1 MCPAVVLWDNAL
13 RARPR
18 RAVNAVVRMAEFAID
33 LHQVSNRRS
42 TGRWVLSHVGRHW
55 LLFVGMLVGA
65 FGNAAL
71 AAVMPILI
79 GVAFDAALAEPPNL
93 NRIGAAALGIVLSQV
108 IRSFLQLG
116 RNFASSVIG
125 ERLERDTRQELYL
138 SLLGKSMT
146 FHDLQP
152 VGDTMAR
159 ATNDVHEINLMM
171 NPGINLVVGSANFMI
186 MPLILG
192 PRYSP
197 QLVLAP
203 LFFIVTYMLALARYM
218 NVLSRIADR
227 VRLSF
232 GVMNARLAEALD
244 GIEMVKSSA
253 QETAEVERFETN
265 ARAFRN
271 ATVAQGREE
280 AKFLPL
286 LLLGITEALGFA
298 HALLLLQ
305 SGQLAV
311 GDVVAYVGLLGLFG
325 FPTNISLMAYSRVS
339 LGMASA
345 RRVLELINTQTDLDE
360 NPAGYAEPINGDV
373 TFENV
378 SFGYVPEVDVV
389 RNVSFTVRAGQ
400 TVAIVGQT
408 GAGKSTLTKLINR
421 TYDARAGGVLIDG
434 VDVRDW
440 SLAALRRQISIIE
453 QDIFL
458 FSRSIADNIAFGAPD
473 ATRAD
478 IEAAAR
484 AAQAHD
490 FITGFADGYE
500 TLVGGRGVTLSGGQR
515 QRIALARAFLT
526 RPRILILD
534 DSTSAVDSATEDQI
548 QRAIQHAAENRTTFL
563 ITHRLSQIRWAD
575 LVLVLRKGRLEA
587 AGDHAALMATSPAYR
602 RIFEQYEALED

>member
-1 MCPAVVLWDNAL
+1 MSDFAVAL
-13 RARPR
+13 QQESNRGSPR
-18 RAVNAVVRMAEFAID
+18 RWI
-33 LHQVSNRRS
+33 
-42 TGRWVLSHVGRHW
+42 LSHLGRHGW
-55 LLFVGMLVGA
+55 LFVGMFIGA

-71 AAVMPILI
+71 AAAMPIFI
-79 GVAFDAALAEPPNL
+79 GIAFDAALADPPQFDRVAL
-93 NRIGAAALGIVLSQV
+93 AAVVVLVSQV
-108 IRSFLQLG
+108 TRSVLQLG

-125 ERLERDTRQELYL
+125 ERVERDTRQELYL

-159 ATNDVHEINLMM
+159 ATNDVREMNLMM

-186 MPLILG
+186 MPLLLA
-192 PRYSP
+192 PRYDP
-197 QLVLAP
+197 QLVAAP
-203 LFFIVTYMLALARYM
+203 LFFIIAYMVALAHYM
-218 NVLSRIADR
+218 GILSHIADR
-227 VRLSF
+227 VRLAF
-232 GVMNARLAEALD
+232 GSMNARLAEALD
-244 GIEMVKSSA
+244 GVEMVKGSA
-253 QETAEVERFETN
+253 QETAEIARFQDN
-265 ARAFRN
+265 AREYRN

-286 LLLGITEALGFA
+286 LLLGVTEAIGFA

-305 SGQLAV
+305 AGRIQV
-311 GDVVAYVGLLGLFG
+311 GDVVAYIGLLGLFG

-339 LGMASA
+339 LGLAGA
-345 RRVLELINTQTDLDE
+345 RRILELMNRETLLDE
-360 NPAGYAEPINGDV
+360 NPAGRAETITGDV
-373 TFENV
+373 TFDGV
-378 SFGYVPEVDVV
+378 SFGYVDDVDTL
-389 RNVSFTVRAGQ
+389 RDIRFTVRAGQ

-421 TYDARAGGVLIDG
+421 TYDARDGRVLIDG
-434 VDVRDW
+434 IDVRDW
-440 SLAALRRQISIIE
+440 SLDALRRQISIIE

-458 FSRSIADNIAFGAPD
+458 FSRTIAENIAFGAPE
-473 ATRAD
+473 ATAAE

-490 FITGFADGYE
+490 FIVGFSDGYE
-500 TLVGGRGVTLSGGQR
+500 TVVGSRGVTLSGGQR

-575 LVLVLRKGRLEA
+575 LVLVLRQGRLEA
-587 AGDHAALMATSPAYR
+587 AGDHATLMNTSPAYR
-602 RIFEQYEALED
+602 RIFEQYEALEA

>member
-1 MCPAVVLWDNAL
+1 MS
-13 RARPR
+13 
-18 RAVNAVVRMAEFAID
+18 EFAID
-33 LHQVSNRRS
+33 LHQESNRGS
-42 TGRWVLSHVGRHW
+42 PNRWVLSHLGRHGW
-55 LLFVGMLVGA
+55 LFVGMFIGA

-71 AAVMPILI
+71 AAVMPVFI
-79 GVAFDAALAEPPNL
+79 GIAFDAALADPPQFD
-93 NRIGAAALGIVLSQV
+93 RIALAAVVVLASQV
-108 IRSFLQLG
+108 TRSVLQLG

-125 ERLERDTRQELYL
+125 ERVERDTRQELYL

-159 ATNDVHEINLMM
+159 ATNDVREMNLMM

-186 MPLILG
+186 MPLLLA
-192 PRYSP
+192 PRYDP
-197 QLVLAP
+197 QLVAAP
-203 LFFIVTYMLALARYM
+203 LFFIVAYMVALTHYM
-218 NVLSRIADR
+218 GILSHIADR
-227 VRLSF
+227 VRLAF
-232 GVMNARLAEALD
+232 GSMNARLAEALD
-244 GIEMVKSSA
+244 GVEMVKGSA
-253 QETAEVERFETN
+253 QETAEIARFQEN
-265 ARAFRN
+265 AREYRN

-286 LLLGITEALGFA
+286 LLLGVTEAIGFA

-305 SGQLAV
+305 AGRIQV
-311 GDVVAYVGLLGLFG
+311 GDVVAYIGLLGLFG

-339 LGMASA
+339 LGLAGA
-345 RRVLELINTQTDLDE
+345 RRILELMNRETLLDE
-360 NPAGYAEPINGDV
+360 NPVGHAETITGDV
-373 TFENV
+373 TFDGV
-378 SFGYVPEVDVV
+378 SFGYVDDVDTL
-389 RNVSFTVRAGQ
+389 RNIRFTVRAGQ

-421 TYDARAGGVLIDG
+421 TYDARDGRVLIDG
-434 VDVRDW
+434 IDVRDW
-440 SLAALRRQISIIE
+440 SLDALRRQISIIE

-458 FSRSIADNIAFGAPD
+458 FSRTIAENIAFGAPE
-473 ATRAD
+473 ATAAE

-490 FITGFADGYE
+490 FIVGFSDGYE
-500 TLVGGRGVTLSGGQR
+500 TVVGSRGVTLSGGQR

-587 AGDHAALMATSPAYR
+587 AGDHATLMDTSPAYR
-602 RIFEQYEALED
+602 RIFEQYEALEE

>member
-1 MCPAVVLWDNAL
+1 MS
-13 RARPR
+13 
-18 RAVNAVVRMAEFAID
+18 EFAIELD
-33 LHQVSNRRS
+33 QQSNVRS
-42 TGRWVLSHVGRHW
+42 PGRWILSHLGRHGW
-55 LLFVGMLVGA
+55 LFVAMFVGA
-65 FGNAAL
+65 LGNAAL
-71 AAVMPILI
+71 AAAMPIFI
-79 GVAFDAALAEPPNL
+79 GIAFDAALADPPDFD
-93 NRIGAAALGIVLSQV
+93 RIALMALGVLLSQV
-108 IRSFLQLG
+108 TRSVLQLG

-125 ERLERDTRQELYL
+125 ERVERDARQELYL

-159 ATNDVHEINLMM
+159 ATNDVREMNLML

-186 MPLILG
+186 MPLLLA
-192 PRYSP
+192 PRYDP
-197 QLVLAP
+197 QLIAAP
-203 LFFIVTYMLALARYM
+203 LFFIVAYVIALAHYM
-218 NVLSRIADR
+218 GVLSHIADR
-227 VRLSF
+227 VRLAF
-232 GVMNARLAEALD
+232 GTMNARLAEALD
-244 GIEMVKSSA
+244 GVEMVKGSA
-253 QETAEVERFETN
+253 QEAAEIARFETN
-265 ARAFRN
+265 AREYRN

-286 LLLGITEALGFA
+286 LLLGLTEALGFA

-305 SGQLAV
+305 AGRIQV

-339 LGMASA
+339 LGVAGA
-345 RRVLELINTQTDLDE
+345 RRILDLVNRETQLDE
-360 NPAGYAEPINGDV
+360 NPAGFAGSMVGGVEFRG
-373 TFENV
+373 V
-378 SFGYVPEVDVV
+378 SFGYGAGDAGEPEEVDSSLLPRSPAPLHVLQ
-389 RNVSFTVRAGQ
+389 NISFTVHPGQ

-421 TYDARAGGVLIDG
+421 TYDAGMGQVLIDG

-440 SLAALRRQISIIE
+440 SLDALRRQISIIE

-458 FSRSIADNIAFGAPD
+458 FSRTIAENIAFGAPE
-473 ATRAD
+473 ATAEE

-490 FITGFADGYE
+490 FITGFQDGYQ
-500 TLVGGRGVTLSGGQR
+500 TVVGGRGVTLSGGQR

-526 RPRILILD
+526 RPSILILD

-587 AGDHAALMATSPAYR
+587 AGDHATLMATSPAYR
-602 RIFEQYEALED
+602 RIFEQYEALEE

>member
-1 MCPAVVLWDNAL
+1 MS
-13 RARPR
+13 
-18 RAVNAVVRMAEFAID
+18 EFAID
-33 LHQVSNRRS
+33 LHQESNRGS
-42 TGRWVLSHVGRHW
+42 PNRWVLSHLGRHGW
-55 LLFVGMLVGA
+55 LFVGMFLGA

-71 AAVMPILI
+71 AAVMPVFI
-79 GVAFDAALAEPPNL
+79 GIAFDAALADPPQFD
-93 NRIGAAALGIVLSQV
+93 RIALAAVVVLASQV
-108 IRSFLQLG
+108 TRSVLQLG

-125 ERLERDTRQELYL
+125 ERVERDTRQELYL

-159 ATNDVHEINLMM
+159 ATNDVREMNLMM

-186 MPLILG
+186 MPLLLA
-192 PRYSP
+192 PRYDP
-197 QLVLAP
+197 QLVAAP
-203 LFFIVTYMLALARYM
+203 LFFIVAYMVALTHYM
-218 NVLSRIADR
+218 GILSHIADR
-227 VRLSF
+227 VRLAF
-232 GVMNARLAEALD
+232 GSMNARLAEALD
-244 GIEMVKSSA
+244 GVEMVKGSA
-253 QETAEVERFETN
+253 QETAEIARFQEN
-265 ARAFRN
+265 AREYRN

-286 LLLGITEALGFA
+286 LLLGVTEAIGFA

-305 SGQLAV
+305 AGRIQV
-311 GDVVAYVGLLGLFG
+311 GDVVAYIGLLGLFG

-339 LGMASA
+339 LGLAGA
-345 RRVLELINTQTDLDE
+345 RRILELMNRETLLDE
-360 NPAGYAEPINGDV
+360 NPVGHAETITGDV
-373 TFENV
+373 TFDGV
-378 SFGYVPEVDVV
+378 SFGYVDDVDTL
-389 RNVSFTVRAGQ
+389 RDIRFTVRAGQ

-421 TYDARAGGVLIDG
+421 TYDARDGRVLIDG
-434 VDVRDW
+434 IDVRDW
-440 SLAALRRQISIIE
+440 SLDALRRQISIIE

-458 FSRSIADNIAFGAPD
+458 FSRTIAENIAFGAPE
-473 ATRAD
+473 ATAAE

-490 FITGFADGYE
+490 FIVGFSDGYE
-500 TLVGGRGVTLSGGQR
+500 TVVGSRGVTLSGGQR

-587 AGDHAALMATSPAYR
+587 AGEHATLMDTSPAYR
-602 RIFEQYEALED
+602 RIFEQYEALEE

>member
-1 MCPAVVLWDNAL
+1 M
-13 RARPR
+13 
-18 RAVNAVVRMAEFAID
+18 
-33 LHQVSNRRS
+33 
-42 TGRWVLSHVGRHW
+42 LSHVGRHW
-55 LLFVGMLVGA
+55 LLFVGMLGGA

-253 QETAEVERFETN
+253 QETAEVQRFETN

>member
-1 MCPAVVLWDNAL
+1 MS
-13 RARPR
+13 
-18 RAVNAVVRMAEFAID
+18 EFAVD
-33 LHQVSNRRS
+33 LQQQSNRRS
-42 TGRWVLSHVGRHW
+42 PGRWVLSHFGRHGW
-55 LLFVGMLVGA
+55 LFLAMALGA

-71 AAVMPILI
+71 AAAMPVFI
-79 GVAFDAALAEPPNL
+79 GVAFNAALADPPDL
-93 NRIGAAALGIVLSQV
+93 DRIALSAVIILASQV
-108 IRSFLQLG
+108 SRSVLQLG
-116 RNFASSVIG
+116 RNFASAVIG
-125 ERLERDTRQELYL
+125 ERVERDSRQELYL

-159 ATNDVHEINLMM
+159 ATNDVREMNLML
-171 NPGINLVVGSANFMI
+171 NPGVNLVVGSANFLI
-186 MPLILG
+186 MPLLLA
-192 PRYSP
+192 PRYDP
-197 QLVLAP
+197 QLIAAP
-203 LFFIVTYMLALARYM
+203 LFFIIGYVVALARYM
-218 NVLSRIADR
+218 NILSAIADR
-227 VRLSF
+227 VRRSF
-232 GVMNARLAEALD
+232 GVMNSRLAEALD
-244 GIEMVKSSA
+244 GVEMVKGSA
-253 QETAEVERFETN
+253 QETAEIARFHAN
-265 ARAFRN
+265 AREYRD

-286 LLLGITEALGFA
+286 LLLGVTEAIGFT

-305 SGQLAV
+305 AGRIEV

-339 LGMASA
+339 LGLASA
-345 RRVLELINTQTDLDE
+345 RRILDLMNRETQLDE
-360 NPAGYAEPINGDV
+360 NPEGHAETITGDV
-373 TFENV
+373 TFEGV
-378 SFGYVPEVDVV
+378 AFGYVPDQDML
-389 RNVSFTVRAGQ
+389 RDISFTVRAGQ

-421 TYDARAGGVLIDG
+421 TYDAREGRVLIDG
-434 VDVRDW
+434 VDARDW
-440 SLAALRRQISIIE
+440 SLAALRRQTSIIE

-458 FSRSIADNIAFGAPD
+458 FSRTIAENIAFGAPG
-473 ATRAD
+473 ATAEA

-490 FITGFADGYE
+490 FIMGFENGYE
-500 TLVGGRGVTLSGGQR
+500 TVVGGRGVTLSGGQR

-526 RPRILILD
+526 QPRILILD

-587 AGDHAALMATSPAYR
+587 AGDHATLMTTSPAYR
-602 RIFEQYEALED
+602 RIFEQYEALES